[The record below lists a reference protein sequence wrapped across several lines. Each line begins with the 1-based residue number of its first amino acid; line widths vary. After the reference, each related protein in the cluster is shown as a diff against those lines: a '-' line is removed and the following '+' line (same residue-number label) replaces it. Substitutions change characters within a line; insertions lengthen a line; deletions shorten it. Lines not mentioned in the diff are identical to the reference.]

1 MNAEQTNPVLVEEP
15 ARRVAWQDF
24 RLVLIGAGALVLL
37 IALSQW
43 LWFLQPLRLV
53 LGLAYVLF
61 VPGYCLT
68 AALFPRADDI
78 DGIERIGLSLGLSVA
93 WISVL
98 ALILDWLP
106 WGLRLW
112 PIVLGEL
119 ASILLFMAVA
129 LWRRARLPAAE
140 AYTPDL
146 AWRPRPWWR
155 GLPQF
160 EKRIYG
166 LVAAALLV
174 AGLAA
179 AWVFLVPSPSQ
190 FMTEF
195 YMLGPEGLA
204 ESFPREAA
212 VGQEIG
218 VTLGVMNRERD
229 ERSYRVEVWAVDPW
243 SEGRRQLVAQDGP
256 YDLAVGSGR
265 EWPIA
270 WQMPWAGDD
279 QVVELLLF
287 QGDGADPYRSLRL
300 WLNVTD
306 PPPAQPV
313 RETPAAVAPLPVA
326 ALPLTATLAAG
337 PAATHTA
344 VRPVAT
350 ATPTA
355 TPTAVQPSPTPSA
368 TPQVV
373 VVADARGA
381 NLRAAP
387 SVDGELLTTVAP
399 GALLT
404 VTGVSADG
412 AWLQVCCV
420 AGLEIDDAWIW
431 RELVAETDQLP
442 SAN

>member
-1 MNAEQTNPVLVEEP
+1 M
-15 ARRVAWQDF
+15 AWQDF
-24 RLVLIGAGALVLL
+24 RLALLGAGVLVLL

-129 LWRRARLPAAE
+129 LWRRRRLPAAE
-140 AYTPDL
+140 AYAPDL

-155 GLPQF
+155 SLPQF
-160 EKRIYG
+160 ERRIYG
-166 LVAAALLV
+166 LAAAALLV

-195 YMLGPEGLA
+195 YMLGPERLA
-204 ESFPREAA
+204 ENFPRQAA

-218 VTLGVMNRERD
+218 VTLGLMNRERD
-229 ERSYRVEVWAVDPW
+229 ARNYRVEVWAVDPW
-243 SEGRRQLVAQDGP
+243 TEGRRQLVARDGP
-256 YDLAVGSGR
+256 LELPVGHGR

-270 WQMPWAGDD
+270 WQMPWAADD

-287 QGDGADPYRSLRL
+287 SGDGAEPYRSLRL
-300 WLNVTD
+300 WLNV
-306 PPPAQPV
+306 V
-313 RETPAAVAPLPVA
+313 E
-326 ALPLTATLAAG
+326 
-337 PAATHTA
+337 
-344 VRPVAT
+344 
-350 ATPTA
+350 
-355 TPTAVQPSPTPSA
+355 
-368 TPQVV
+368 
-373 VVADARGA
+373 
-381 NLRAAP
+381 
-387 SVDGELLTTVAP
+387 
-399 GALLT
+399 
-404 VTGVSADG
+404 
-412 AWLQVCCV
+412 
-420 AGLEIDDAWIW
+420 
-431 RELVAETDQLP
+431 
-442 SAN
+442 